1 MQELA
6 WLFDPL
12 FLSIKVVLCQGLL
25 LAIFGLALA
34 YFLAFSSSKFKAVA
48 EMIVTFPLIFPPIAT
63 GFLLLF
69 YLLGKNGII
78 GKALNLEI
86 VFSFKALVIAAF
98 IASLPLFVKP
108 VASALSSLSKSLSE
122 AAYSLGKNKFQTAIL
137 VLFPSI
143 AKSVAAAFILALSR
157 GLGEVGITLI
167 LGGNIIGKTDT
178 ISLAI
183 YNAVYDGRS
192 DQALALSL
200 VLVVLSFILFFI
212 INLLEKSRI

>member
-1 MQELA
+1 MQELS

-12 FLSIKVVLCQGLL
+12 FLSVKVVLCQGALL
-25 LAIFGLALA
+25 IIFGLALA
-34 YFLAFSSSKFKAVA
+34 YYLAFGKAKFKAIL

-63 GFLLLF
+63 GFLLL
-69 YLLGKNGII
+69 YLLGKNGIV

-86 VFSFKALVIAAF
+86 IFSFKALVLAAF

-108 VASALSSLSKSLSE
+108 VASALGSLSKSLSE
-122 AAYSLGKNKFQTAIL
+122 AAYSLGKDKFQTAIF
-137 VLFPSI
+137 VLFPCV
-143 AKSVAAAFILALSR
+143 AKSVAAAFILAISR

-183 YNAVYDGRS
+183 YNAVYDGKS
-192 DQALALSL
+192 DEALVLSI
-200 VLVVLSFILFFI
+200 VLVVLSFILFGI
-212 INLLEKSRI
+212 INLLDKSKI

>member
-1 MQELA
+1 MQELS

-12 FLSIKVVLCQGLL
+12 ILSIKVILCQGALL
-25 LAIFGLALA
+25 VVFGLALA
-34 YFLAFSSSKFKAVA
+34 YLLAFYKGKLRAVL

-63 GFLLLF
+63 GFLLL
-69 YLLGKNGII
+69 YLLGKNGIF

-86 VFSFKALVIAAF
+86 IFSFKALVLAAF

-108 VASALSSLSKSLSE
+108 VASALGSLSKSLSE
-122 AAYSLGKNKFQTAIL
+122 AAYSLGKDKFQTAIF
-137 VLFPSI
+137 VLFPCV

-183 YNAVYDGRS
+183 YNAVYDGKS
-192 DQALALSL
+192 DEALVLSL
-200 VLVVLSFILFFI
+200 VLVVLSFILFGI
-212 INLLEKSRI
+212 INLLDKSKI

>member
-1 MQELA
+1 MQELS

-12 FLSIKVVLCQGLL
+12 VLSIKVILCQGALL
-25 LAIFGLALA
+25 IVFGLALA
-34 YFLAFSSSKFKAVA
+34 YYLAFGKAKFKAIL

-63 GFLLLF
+63 GFLLL
-69 YLLGKNGII
+69 YLLGKNGIV

-86 VFSFKALVIAAF
+86 IFSFKALVLAAF

-108 VASALSSLSKSLSE
+108 VASALGSLSKSLSE
-122 AAYSLGKNKFQTAIL
+122 AAYSLGKDKFQTAIF
-137 VLFPSI
+137 VLFPCV
-143 AKSVAAAFILALSR
+143 AKSVAAAFILAISR

-183 YNAVYDGRS
+183 YNAVYDGKS
-192 DQALALSL
+192 DETLILSL
-200 VLVVLSFILFFI
+200 ILVVLSFILFGI
-212 INLLEKSRI
+212 INLLDKSKI

>member
-1 MQELA
+1 LQELS

-12 FLSIKVVLCQGLL
+12 FLSIKVVLCQGALL
-25 LAIFGLALA
+25 IIFGLALA
-34 YFLAFSSSKFKAVA
+34 YYLAFGKAKFKAIL

-63 GFLLLF
+63 GFLLL
-69 YLLGKNGII
+69 YLLGKNGIV

-86 VFSFKALVIAAF
+86 IFSFKALVLAAF

-122 AAYSLGKNKFQTAIL
+122 AAYSLGKDRFQTAVF
-137 VLFPSI
+137 VLFPCV
-143 AKSVAAAFILALSR
+143 AKSVAAAFILAISR

-183 YNAVYDGRS
+183 YNAVYDGKS
-192 DQALALSL
+192 DEALVLSL
-200 VLVVLSFILFFI
+200 VLVVLSFILFGI
-212 INLLEKSRI
+212 INLLDKGKI

>member
-1 MQELA
+1 MQEFS

-12 FLSIKVVLCQGLL
+12 FLSVKVVLCQGALL
-25 LAIFGLALA
+25 IVFGLALA
-34 YFLAFSSSKFKAVA
+34 YYLAFSKTKLRAIL

-63 GFLLLF
+63 GFLLL
-69 YLLGKNGII
+69 YVLGKNGII

-86 VFSFKALVIAAF
+86 IFSFKALVLAAF

-108 VASALSSLSKSLSE
+108 VASALGSLSKSLSE
-122 AAYSLGKNKFQTAIL
+122 AAYSLGKDKFQTAIF
-137 VLFPSI
+137 VLFPCV
-143 AKSVAAAFILALSR
+143 AKSVAAAFILAISR

-183 YNAVYDGRS
+183 YNAVYDGKS
-192 DQALALSL
+192 DEALILSL
-200 VLVVLSFILFFI
+200 VLVVLSFILFGI
-212 INLLEKSRI
+212 INLLDKSKI

>member
-1 MQELA
+1 MQELS

-12 FLSIKVVLCQGLL
+12 VLSIKVILCQGFLL
-25 LAIFGLALA
+25 VVFGLALA
-34 YFLAFSSSKFKAVA
+34 YLLAFYKGKFRAVL

-63 GFLLLF
+63 GFLLL
-69 YLLGKNGII
+69 YLLGKNGIV

-86 VFSFKALVIAAF
+86 IFSFKALVLAAF

-108 VASALSSLSKSLSE
+108 VASALGSLSKSLSE
-122 AAYSLGKNKFQTAIL
+122 AAYSLGKDKFQTAIF
-137 VLFPSI
+137 VLFPCV
-143 AKSVAAAFILALSR
+143 AKSVAAAFILAISR

-183 YNAVYDGRS
+183 YNAVYDGKS
-192 DQALALSL
+192 DEALVLSL
-200 VLVVLSFILFFI
+200 VLVVLSFILFGI
-212 INLLEKSRI
+212 INLLDKSKI

>member
-1 MQELA
+1 MQELS

-12 FLSIKVVLCQGLL
+12 FLSIKVVLCQGALL
-25 LAIFGLALA
+25 IIFGLALA
-34 YFLAFSSSKFKAVA
+34 YYLAFGKAKFKAIL

-63 GFLLLF
+63 GFLLL
-69 YLLGKNGII
+69 YLLGKNGIV

-86 VFSFKALVIAAF
+86 IFSFKALVLAAF

-108 VASALSSLSKSLSE
+108 VASALGSLSRSLSE
-122 AAYSLGKNKFQTAIL
+122 AAYSLGKDKFQTAIF
-137 VLFPSI
+137 VLFPCV
-143 AKSVAAAFILALSR
+143 AKSVAAAFILAISR

-183 YNAVYDGRS
+183 YNAVYDGKS
-192 DQALALSL
+192 DEALILSL
-200 VLVVLSFILFFI
+200 VLVVLSFILFGI
-212 INLLEKSRI
+212 INLLDKSKI

>member
-1 MQELA
+1 MQELS

-12 FLSIKVVLCQGLL
+12 FLSVKVVLCQGALL
-25 LAIFGLALA
+25 IVFGLALA
-34 YFLAFSSSKFKAVA
+34 YLLAFYKGKLRAIL

-63 GFLLLF
+63 GFLLL
-69 YLLGKNGII
+69 YLLGKNGIV

-86 VFSFKALVIAAF
+86 IFSFKALVLAAF

-108 VASALSSLSKSLSE
+108 VASALGSLSKSLSE
-122 AAYSLGKNKFQTAIL
+122 AAYSLGKDKFQTAIF
-137 VLFPSI
+137 VLFPCV
-143 AKSVAAAFILALSR
+143 AKSVAAAFILAISR

-183 YNAVYDGRS
+183 YNSVYDGRI

-200 VLVVLSFILFFI
+200 VLVMLSFILFGI
-212 INLLEKSRI
+212 INLLDKSKI

>member
-1 MQELA
+1 MQELS

-12 FLSIKVVLCQGLL
+12 FLSIKVILCQGALL
-25 LAIFGLALA
+25 IIFGLALA
-34 YFLAFSSSKFKAVA
+34 YYLAFGKAKFKAIL

-63 GFLLLF
+63 GFLLL
-69 YLLGKNGII
+69 YLLGKNGIV

-86 VFSFKALVIAAF
+86 IFSFKALVLAAF

-108 VASALSSLSKSLSE
+108 VASALGSLSKSLSE
-122 AAYSLGKNKFQTAIL
+122 AAYSLGKDKFQTAIF
-137 VLFPSI
+137 VLFPCV
-143 AKSVAAAFILALSR
+143 AKSVAAAFILAISR

-183 YNAVYDGRS
+183 YNAVYDGKS
-192 DQALALSL
+192 DEALILSL
-200 VLVVLSFILFFI
+200 VLVVLSFILFGI
-212 INLLEKSRI
+212 INLLDKSKI

>member
-1 MQELA
+1 MQELS
-6 WLFDPL
+6 WLLDPL
-12 FLSIKVVLCQGLL
+12 VLSIKVILCQGALL
-25 LAIFGLALA
+25 VVFGLALA
-34 YFLAFSSSKFKAVA
+34 YLLAFYKGKFRAVL

-63 GFLLLF
+63 GFLLL
-69 YLLGKNGII
+69 YLLGKNGIV

-86 VFSFKALVIAAF
+86 IFSFKALVLAAF

-108 VASALSSLSKSLSE
+108 VASALGSLSKSLSE
-122 AAYSLGKNKFQTAIL
+122 AAYSLGKDKFQTAIF
-137 VLFPSI
+137 VLFPCV

-183 YNAVYDGRS
+183 YNAVYDGKS
-192 DQALALSL
+192 DEALVLSL
-200 VLVVLSFILFFI
+200 VLVVLSFILFGI
-212 INLLEKSRI
+212 INLLDKSKI

>member
-1 MQELA
+1 MQELS

-12 FLSIKVVLCQGLL
+12 FLSVKVVLCQGALL
-25 LAIFGLALA
+25 IVFGLALA
-34 YFLAFSSSKFKAVA
+34 YYLAFSKTKLRAIL

-63 GFLLLF
+63 GFLLL
-69 YLLGKNGII
+69 YLLGKNGIV

-86 VFSFKALVIAAF
+86 IFSFKALVLAAF

-108 VASALSSLSKSLSE
+108 VASALSSLSRSLSE
-122 AAYSLGKNKFQTAIL
+122 AAYSLGKDKFQTAIF
-137 VLFPSI
+137 VLFPCV
-143 AKSVAAAFILALSR
+143 AKSVAAAFILAISR

-183 YNAVYDGRS
+183 YNAVYDGKS
-192 DQALALSL
+192 DEALVLSL
-200 VLVVLSFILFFI
+200 VLVVLSFISFGI
-212 INLLEKSRI
+212 INLLDKGKI

>member
-1 MQELA
+1 MQELS

-12 FLSIKVVLCQGLL
+12 FLSVKVVLCQGALL
-25 LAIFGLALA
+25 IVFGLALA
-34 YFLAFSSSKFKAVA
+34 YLLAFYKGKLRAIL

-63 GFLLLF
+63 GFLLL
-69 YLLGKNGII
+69 YLLGKNGIV

-86 VFSFKALVIAAF
+86 IFSFKALVLAAF

-108 VASALSSLSKSLSE
+108 VASALGSLSKSLSE
-122 AAYSLGKNKFQTAIL
+122 AAYSLGKDKFQTAIF
-137 VLFPSI
+137 VLFPCV
-143 AKSVAAAFILALSR
+143 AKSVAAAFILAISR

-183 YNAVYDGRS
+183 YNAVYDGKS
-192 DQALALSL
+192 DEALVLSL
-200 VLVVLSFILFFI
+200 VLVVLSFILFGI
-212 INLLEKSRI
+212 INLLDKSKI

>member
-1 MQELA
+1 MQELT

-12 FLSIKVVLCQGLL
+12 ILSIKVVLCQGALL
-25 LAIFGLALA
+25 VVFGLALA
-34 YFLAFSSSKFKAVA
+34 YLLAFYKGKLSAIL

-63 GFLLLF
+63 GFLLL
-69 YLLGKNGII
+69 YLLGKNGIV

-86 VFSFKALVIAAF
+86 IFSFKALVLAAF

-108 VASALSSLSKSLSE
+108 VASALGSLSKSLSE
-122 AAYSLGKNKFQTAIL
+122 AAYSLGKDKFQTAIF
-137 VLFPSI
+137 VLFPCV
-143 AKSVAAAFILALSR
+143 AKSVAAAFILAISR

-183 YNAVYDGRS
+183 YNAIYDGKS
-192 DQALALSL
+192 DEALVLSL
-200 VLVVLSFILFFI
+200 VLVVLSFILFGI
-212 INLLEKSRI
+212 INLLDKGKI

>member
-1 MQELA
+1 MQELS

-12 FLSIKVVLCQGLL
+12 VLSIKVILCQGALL
-25 LAIFGLALA
+25 VVFGLALA
-34 YFLAFSSSKFKAVA
+34 YLLAFYKGKLRAVL

-63 GFLLLF
+63 GFLLL
-69 YLLGKNGII
+69 YLLGKNGIV

-86 VFSFKALVIAAF
+86 IFSFKALVLAAF

-108 VASALSSLSKSLSE
+108 VASALGSLSKSLSE
-122 AAYSLGKNKFQTAIL
+122 AAYSLGKDKFQTAIF
-137 VLFPSI
+137 VLFPCV
-143 AKSVAAAFILALSR
+143 AKSVAAAFILAISR

-183 YNAVYDGRS
+183 YNAVYDGKS
-192 DQALALSL
+192 DEALVLSL
-200 VLVVLSFILFFI
+200 VLVVLSFILLGI
-212 INLLEKSRI
+212 INLLDKSKI

>member
-6 WLFDPL
+6 WLFNPL
-12 FLSIKVVLCQGLL
+12 FLSIQVVLCQGLL
-25 LAIFGLALA
+25 LAVFGLALA
-34 YFLAFSSSKFKAVA
+34 YFLAFSKSKFRAVA

-63 GFLLLF
+63 GFLLL

-122 AAYSLGKNKFQTAIL
+122 AAYSLGKNKFQTAVL

-200 VLVVLSFILFFI
+200 VLVVLSFVLFFI

>member
-1 MQELA
+1 MQELS

-12 FLSIKVVLCQGLL
+12 FLSVKVVLCQGALL
-25 LAIFGLALA
+25 IVFGLALA
-34 YFLAFSSSKFKAVA
+34 YYLAFGKAKFKAIL

-63 GFLLLF
+63 GFLLL
-69 YLLGKNGII
+69 YLLGRNGIF

-86 VFSFKALVIAAF
+86 IFSFKALVLAAF

-108 VASALSSLSKSLSE
+108 VASALGSLSKSLSE
-122 AAYSLGKNKFQTAIL
+122 AAYSLGKDKFQTAIF
-137 VLFPSI
+137 VLFPCVT
-143 AKSVAAAFILALSR
+143 KSVAAAFILAISR

-183 YNAVYDGRS
+183 YNAVYDGKS
-192 DQALALSL
+192 DEALVLSL
-200 VLVVLSFILFFI
+200 VLVVLSFILFGI
-212 INLLEKSRI
+212 INLLDKSKI

>member
-1 MQELA
+1 MQELS

-12 FLSIKVVLCQGLL
+12 FLSIKVVLCQGALL
-25 LAIFGLALA
+25 IIFGLALA
-34 YFLAFSSSKFKAVA
+34 YYLAFGKAKFKAIL

-63 GFLLLF
+63 GFLLL
-69 YLLGKNGII
+69 YLLGKNGIV

-86 VFSFKALVIAAF
+86 IFSFKALVLAAF

-122 AAYSLGKNKFQTAIL
+122 AAYSLGKDRFQTAVF
-137 VLFPSI
+137 VLFPCV
-143 AKSVAAAFILALSR
+143 AKSVAAAFILAISR

-183 YNAVYDGRS
+183 YNAVYDGKS
-192 DQALALSL
+192 DEALVLSL
-200 VLVVLSFILFFI
+200 VLVVLSFILFGI
-212 INLLEKSRI
+212 INLLDKSKI

>member
-1 MQELA
+1 MQELS

-12 FLSIKVVLCQGLL
+12 FLSVKVVLCQGALL
-25 LAIFGLALA
+25 IVFGLALA
-34 YFLAFSSSKFKAVA
+34 YYLAFSKTKLRAIL

-63 GFLLLF
+63 GFLLL
-69 YLLGKNGII
+69 YVLGKNGII

-86 VFSFKALVIAAF
+86 IFSFKALVLAAF

-108 VASALSSLSKSLSE
+108 VASALGSLSKSLSE
-122 AAYSLGKNKFQTAIL
+122 AAYSLGKDKFQTAIF
-137 VLFPSI
+137 VLFPCV

-183 YNAVYDGRS
+183 YNAVYDGKS
-192 DQALALSL
+192 DEALVLSL
-200 VLVVLSFILFFI
+200 VLVVLSFILFGI
-212 INLLEKSRI
+212 INLLDKSKI

>member
-1 MQELA
+1 MQELS

-12 FLSIKVVLCQGLL
+12 FLSIKVVLCQGALL
-25 LAIFGLALA
+25 IVFGLALA
-34 YFLAFSSSKFKAVA
+34 YYLAFGKAKFKAIL

-63 GFLLLF
+63 GFLLL
-69 YLLGKNGII
+69 YLLGKNGIV

-86 VFSFKALVIAAF
+86 IFSFKALVLAAF

-122 AAYSLGKNKFQTAIL
+122 AAYSLGKNKFQTAIF
-137 VLFPSI
+137 VLFPCV
-143 AKSVAAAFILALSR
+143 AKSVAAAFILAISR
-157 GLGEVGITLI
+157 GFGEVGITLI

-183 YNAVYDGRS
+183 YNAVYDGKS
-192 DQALALSL
+192 DEALVLSL
-200 VLVVLSFILFFI
+200 VLVVLSFILFGI
-212 INLLEKSRI
+212 INLLDKSKI

>member
-1 MQELA
+1 MQELS

-12 FLSIKVVLCQGLL
+12 VLSIKVVLCQGALL
-25 LAIFGLALA
+25 IIFGLALA
-34 YFLAFSSSKFKAVA
+34 YYLAFSKAKFRAIL

-63 GFLLLF
+63 GFLLL
-69 YLLGKNGII
+69 YLLGKNGIV

-86 VFSFKALVIAAF
+86 IFSFKALVLAAF

-108 VASALSSLSKSLSE
+108 VASALGSLSKSLSE
-122 AAYSLGKNKFQTAIL
+122 AAYSLGKDKFQTAIF
-137 VLFPSI
+137 VLFPCV
-143 AKSVAAAFILALSR
+143 AKSVAAAFILAISR

-183 YNAVYDGRS
+183 YNAVYDGKS
-192 DQALALSL
+192 DEALILSL
-200 VLVVLSFILFFI
+200 VLVVLSFILFGI
-212 INLLEKSRI
+212 INLLDKSKI

>member
-1 MQELA
+1 MLA
-6 WLFDPL
+6 
-12 FLSIKVVLCQGLL
+12 V
-25 LAIFGLALA
+25 FGLALA
-34 YFLAFSSSKFKAVA
+34 YFLAFSRSKFKVVA
-48 EMIVTFPLIFPPIAT
+48 ETIVTFPLIFPPIAT
-63 GFLLLF
+63 GFLLL
-69 YLLGKNGII
+69 YLLGKNGIV

-86 VFSFKALVIAAF
+86 IFSFKALVLAAF

-122 AAYSLGKNKFQTAIL
+122 AAYSLGKDKFQTAIF
-137 VLFPSI
+137 VLFPCV
-143 AKSVAAAFILALSR
+143 AKSVAAAFILAISR

-183 YNAVYDGRS
+183 YNSVYDGRI

-200 VLVVLSFILFFI
+200 VLVMLSFILFGI

>member
-1 MQELA
+1 MQELS

-12 FLSIKVVLCQGLL
+12 FLSIKVVLCQGALL
-25 LAIFGLALA
+25 IVFGLALA
-34 YFLAFSSSKFKAVA
+34 YYLAFGKTKLRAIL

-63 GFLLLF
+63 GFLLL
-69 YLLGKNGII
+69 YLLGKNGIV

-86 VFSFKALVIAAF
+86 IFSFKALVLDAF

-108 VASALSSLSKSLSE
+108 VASALGSLSKSLSE
-122 AAYSLGKNKFQTAIL
+122 EAYSLGKDKFQTAIF
-137 VLFPSI
+137 VLFPCV
-143 AKSVAAAFILALSR
+143 AKSVAAAFILAISR

-183 YNAVYDGRS
+183 YNAVYDGKS
-192 DQALALSL
+192 DEALILSL
-200 VLVVLSFILFFI
+200 VLVVLSFILFGI
-212 INLLEKSRI
+212 INLLDKSKI

>member
-200 VLVVLSFILFFI
+200 VLVVLSFFLFFI
-212 INLLEKSRI
+212 INLLEKK

>member
-1 MQELA
+1 MQELS

-12 FLSIKVVLCQGLL
+12 VLSIKVILCQGALL
-25 LAIFGLALA
+25 IIFGLALA
-34 YFLAFSSSKFKAVA
+34 YYLAFGKAKFKAIL

-63 GFLLLF
+63 GFLLL
-69 YLLGKNGII
+69 YLLGKNGIV

-86 VFSFKALVIAAF
+86 IFSFKALVLAAF

-108 VASALSSLSKSLSE
+108 VASALGSLSKSLSE
-122 AAYSLGKNKFQTAIL
+122 AACSLGKDKFQTAIF
-137 VLFPSI
+137 VLFPCV
-143 AKSVAAAFILALSR
+143 AKSVAAAFILAISR

-183 YNAVYDGRS
+183 YNAVYDGKS
-192 DQALALSL
+192 DEALILSL
-200 VLVVLSFILFFI
+200 VLVVLSFILFGI
-212 INLLEKSRI
+212 INLLDKSKI

>member
-1 MQELA
+1 MAKFGAGKRASE
-6 WLFDPL
+6 F
-12 FLSIKVVLCQGLL
+12 IKRQSLCL
-25 LAIFGLALA
+25 
-34 YFLAFSSSKFKAVA
+34 K
-48 EMIVTFPLIFPPIAT
+48 
-63 GFLLLF
+63 
-69 YLLGKNGII
+69 
-78 GKALNLEI
+78 
-86 VFSFKALVIAAF
+86 
-98 IASLPLFVKP
+98 
-108 VASALSSLSKSLSE
+108 
-122 AAYSLGKNKFQTAIL
+122 
-137 VLFPSI
+137 
-143 AKSVAAAFILALSR
+143 KSVAAAFILAISR

>member
-1 MQELA
+1 MQELS

-12 FLSIKVVLCQGLL
+12 FLSIKVVLCQGALL
-25 LAIFGLALA
+25 IIFGLALA
-34 YFLAFSSSKFKAVA
+34 YYLAFGKAKFKAIL

-63 GFLLLF
+63 GFLLL
-69 YLLGKNGII
+69 YLLGKNGIV

-86 VFSFKALVIAAF
+86 IFSFEALVLAAF

-108 VASALSSLSKSLSE
+108 VASALGSLSKSLSE
-122 AAYSLGKNKFQTAIL
+122 AAYSLGKDKFQTAIF
-137 VLFPSI
+137 VLFPCV
-143 AKSVAAAFILALSR
+143 AKSVAAAFILAISR

-183 YNAVYDGRS
+183 YNAVYDGKS
-192 DQALALSL
+192 DEALVLSL
-200 VLVVLSFILFFI
+200 VLVVLSFILFGI
-212 INLLEKSRI
+212 INLLDKSKI

>member
-1 MQELA
+1 MQELS

-12 FLSIKVVLCQGLL
+12 FLSIKVVLCQGALL
-25 LAIFGLALA
+25 IIFGLALA
-34 YFLAFSSSKFKAVA
+34 YYLAFGKAKFKAIL

-63 GFLLLF
+63 GFLLL
-69 YLLGKNGII
+69 YLLGKNGIV

-86 VFSFKALVIAAF
+86 IFSFKALVLAAF

-108 VASALSSLSKSLSE
+108 VASALGSLSKSLSE
-122 AAYSLGKNKFQTAIL
+122 AAYSLGKDKFQTAIF
-137 VLFPSI
+137 VLFPCV
-143 AKSVAAAFILALSR
+143 AKSVAAAFILAISR

-183 YNAVYDGRS
+183 YNAVYDGKS
-192 DQALALSL
+192 DEALILSL
-200 VLVVLSFILFFI
+200 VLVVLSFILFGI
-212 INLLEKSRI
+212 INLLDKSKI

>member
-12 FLSIKVVLCQGLL
+12 FLSIKVVLCQGALL
-25 LAIFGLALA
+25 IVFGLALA
-34 YFLAFSSSKFKAVA
+34 YYLAFSKTKLRAIL

-63 GFLLLF
+63 GFLLL
-69 YLLGKNGII
+69 YLLGKNGIV

-86 VFSFKALVIAAF
+86 IFSFKALVLAAF

-108 VASALSSLSKSLSE
+108 VASALGSLSKSLSE
-122 AAYSLGKNKFQTAIL
+122 AAYSLGKDKFQTAIF
-137 VLFPSI
+137 VLFPCV
-143 AKSVAAAFILALSR
+143 AKSVAAAFILAISR

-183 YNAVYDGRS
+183 YNAVYDGKS
-192 DQALALSL
+192 DEALILSL
-200 VLVVLSFILFFI
+200 VLVVLSFILFEI
-212 INLLEKSRI
+212 INLLDKSKI

>member
-1 MQELA
+1 MQELS

-12 FLSIKVVLCQGLL
+12 FLSVKVVLCQGALL
-25 LAIFGLALA
+25 IVFGLALA
-34 YFLAFSSSKFKAVA
+34 YYLAFSKTKLRAIL

-63 GFLLLF
+63 GFLLL
-69 YLLGKNGII
+69 YLLGKNGIV

-86 VFSFKALVIAAF
+86 IFSFKALVLAAF

-108 VASALSSLSKSLSE
+108 VASALGSLSKSLSE
-122 AAYSLGKNKFQTAIL
+122 AAYSLGKDKFQTAIF
-137 VLFPSI
+137 VLFPCV
-143 AKSVAAAFILALSR
+143 AKSVAAAFILAISR

-183 YNAVYDGRS
+183 YNAVYDGKS
-192 DQALALSL
+192 DEALVLSL
-200 VLVVLSFILFFI
+200 VLVVLSFILFGI
-212 INLLEKSRI
+212 INLLDKSKI